1 MTARRRARSRG
12 AFAARWLAVFGLSGV
27 VAGSALAVPEGWF
40 DSVELDAVDAALVER
55 PGAALRH
62 AIASIEAGELERA
75 DRLLGAIAAR
85 HEIVADVAELERLRL
100 LVLTGRLDDA
110 ISLAEAWPH
119 ARSPLRPAVFATLG
133 RAYAELGDEENAR
146 VAWRTALEGEER
158 DDERAALLLEVAR
171 SELRSQEAEAA
182 AATLLEIWVRH
193 PTAEPAAE
201 AAKALDDLEAEGDLL
216 LRTANRH
223 RRRGDVLFRA
233 RRNEE
238 ALEAY
243 EQALALGG
251 LDRGQRRRARA
262 QRAHTLF
269 RLRRY
274 TDAAAAF
281 AELPQDG
288 ETRVARARSVARA
301 GDPVAAAKE
310 LERIGKEVRG
320 GQGARARL
328 LAALLWE
335 DEGEAERARR
345 LLQGLADGRSHWGYT
360 SSALWRLGW
369 QAYRE
374 SRFEPAVGYL
384 EKLEAR
390 ERSAVGRLRARYW
403 RARAAERAGVE
414 GAAAEFGAI
423 AREFPL
429 TYYGWRASARA
440 DDGPSPPRSTPF
452 VPGTA
457 ALSPRELARP
467 RILLAAGLVD
477 VARLDLDALF
487 VRVDGLEDRLAL
499 AELYGAAGD
508 HHRAQRLVVDAYRET
523 LARGPGGP
531 PVEMWW
537 YAWPVPFREAVQLA
551 TDERDGL
558 APELVYAVMREESGY
573 RPRVLSVSGA
583 RGLLQ
588 LMPDTAEQVA
598 QRQALPSFEA
608 DDLFLPEIN
617 IQLGAAYL
625 DELLLQFS
633 GRASAAIGSYNAGPH
648 RVVRWLEEGA
658 GEDDEWVEA
667 IPFEQTRSYVKR
679 VLRSVHAYRVLY

>member
-1 MTARRRARSRG
+1 MTARRRAGRKR
-12 AFAARWLAVFGLSGV
+12 AFFARWLAMLGFSAL
-27 VAGSALAVPEGWF
+27 VAGSAVAVPEGWF

-62 AIASIEAGELERA
+62 AVASLESGETGRA
-75 DRLLGAIAAR
+75 ERLLVAIAAR
-85 HEIVADVAELERLRL
+85 HAIVADVADLERLRL

-110 ISLAEAWPH
+110 ISLGEAWPH
-119 ARSPLRPAVFATLG
+119 ARSPLLPSVRATLG

-146 VAWRTALEGEER
+146 AAWRAAL
-158 DDERAALLLEVAR
+158 DDERGDDARAELLMEIAR
-171 SELRSQEAEAA
+171 SELRSQQGEAA
-182 AATLLEIWVRH
+182 GETLLEVWVRH
-193 PTAEPAAE
+193 PTTEEADE
-201 AAKALDDLEAEGDLL
+201 AADALDGLEEQGDTL
-216 LRTANRH
+216 LRTADRH
-223 RRRGDVLFRA
+223 RRRGDVLYRA
-233 RRNEE
+233 RHNET

-243 EQALALGG
+243 ERALALGG
-251 LDRGQRRRARA
+251 LDKAQRRRARA

-301 GDPVAAAKE
+301 GDPVAAAKA

-320 GQGARARL
+320 RQGARARL

-335 DEGEAERARR
+335 DEGEEERARR
-345 LLQGLADGRSHWGYT
+345 LLQSLASGRSHWGYN
-360 SSALWRLGW
+360 SAALWRLGW

-374 SRFEPAVGYL
+374 SRFDRAVGYL
-384 EKLEAR
+384 DKLEAR

-403 RARAAERAGVE
+403 RARAAERAGLE

-440 DDGPSPPRSTPF
+440 DVGPSPPRSTPF
-452 VPGTA
+452 TPGTA
-457 ALSPRELARP
+457 TLSPRELQRP
-467 RILLAAGLVD
+467 RILLAAGLD
-477 VARLDLDALF
+477 DIARLDLDALF
-487 VRVDGLEDRLAL
+487 VRVEGLDDRLAL

-508 HHRAQRLVVDAYRET
+508 FHRAQRLVVDAYRET

-531 PVEMWW
+531 PVELWW

-551 TDERDGL
+551 TESREGL

-588 LMPDTAEQVA
+588 LMPDTAERVA
-598 QRQALPSFEA
+598 QRESLPTFDA
-608 DDLFLPEIN
+608 DDLFLPDVN